1 MPIKLL
7 AFILVATLTTKG
19 SAKAEEPEKNNQS
32 KPTAEDHAE
41 PAKAAREA
49 MESLRTNGVKGFM
62 DVAFSDNKISFKK
75 AERAGCESYFRNLHG
90 SVVAKLGKP
99 LNEIEL
105 VRTDV
110 LGRSGVRFIYVE
122 KLERSFLLWCLSFYR
137 GADNEWKWNGLNVK
151 NNQLDSEFR
160 PTQPDERHKKA
171 AAIAK
176 SGVDAVK
183 ANDIPKLLD
192 AVFDSG
198 KTVFTSDRSFAEL
211 SLTSNYQKAIAQL
224 GKPCGEMELVRTEAI
239 GQSLVRFVYL
249 EKCEG
254 GAAVWKFSF
263 YCAGGEWKWQD
274 YSLGEWASEFV
285 DK

>member
-1 MPIKLL
+1 MPIKFL
-7 AFILVATLTTKG
+7 ALILVATIATNGTG
-19 SAKAEEPEKNNQS
+19 QTQEPEKQIQS

-41 PAKAAREA
+41 PEKAARDA
-49 MESLRTNGVKGFM
+49 MDHLRSNGIKGFM
-62 DVAFSDNKISFKK
+62 DVAFSGNKISFKR
-75 AERAGCESYFRNLHG
+75 AERAGCESYFRNLHD

-99 LNEIEL
+99 LNEIKM

-122 KLERSFLLWCLSFYR
+122 KLERGFLLWCLSFYR

-151 NNQLDSEFR
+151 NNQLNSEFR

-192 AVFDSG
+192 ALYDSD
-198 KTVFTSDRSFAEL
+198 KTVFTSDRSSTEL
-211 SLTSNYQKAIAQL
+211 SLTSNYQRAISHI

-254 GAAVWKFSF
+254 GAAVWKFSL
-263 YCAGGEWKWQD
+263 YCVGGEWKWQD
-274 YSLGEWASEFV
+274 FSFGEWGSEFV